1 MIGIDKKCTW
11 INLHFIFLSTD
22 VIFATFPVY
31 HRSLNFACSKQNP
44 TFKVAA
50 KNTGN

>member
-1 MIGIDKKCTW
+1 M
-11 INLHFIFLSTD
+11 NLHFSFLSTD
-22 VIFATFPVY
+22 VIIATCHVY
-31 HRSLNFACSKQNP
+31 HRSLNFTWSKQNP